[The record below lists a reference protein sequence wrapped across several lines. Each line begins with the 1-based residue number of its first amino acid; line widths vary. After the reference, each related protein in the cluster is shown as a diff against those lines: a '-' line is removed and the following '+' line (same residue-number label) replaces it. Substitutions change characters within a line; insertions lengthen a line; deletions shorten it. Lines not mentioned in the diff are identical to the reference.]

1 MSEAEGLVGGIPD
14 SEVLKRALMFKKK
27 LRDGGAVVGAWLSFN
42 DPAVAE
48 IMGQTGFDFLLIDT
62 EHGPWDLQSL
72 QVTLMALNGTNTV
85 PIARV
90 PWNDHVRIKQVL
102 DLGIEGIMA
111 PMVRTPAEAKALVD
125 ACRYP
130 PQGRR
135 GFGPRRA
142 SNYYQN
148 IGAYERRAN
157 DAVFVMPQIED
168 VATVEQLDDYLAVPG
183 IDAVAIGPN
192 DMSGTA
198 GLFREPGH
206 PTIKGAIDTI
216 IEQASARDIP
226 VCLGINTPAAS
237 QPEWVS
243 RGVRVLLVTS
253 DLELIAAGG
262 RSALR
267 ATREALDLP

>member
-14 SEVLKRALMFKKK
+14 SEVLKRAVAFKQK

-72 QVTLMALNGTNTV
+72 QVTLMALNGSNTV

-90 PWNDHVRIKQVL
+90 PWNDHVRIKQML

-111 PMVRTPAEAKALVD
+111 PMVRTPAEAKGLVD

-168 VATVEQLDDYLAVPG
+168 VATVEQLDDYLEVPG

-198 GLFREPGH
+198 GLFRQSGH

-216 IEQASARDIP
+216 IEKASARDIP

-237 QPEWVS
+237 QPAWVS

-262 RSALR
+262 RSALQ
-267 ATREALDLP
+267 ATRETLDLP